1 MQWVWNLSS
10 CSFQKCLT
18 RLAPVVHWVVSSTL
32 LVSSQCLALGTKSN
46 IYEQNPTQS
55 DSSALD
61 YECDLKVT
69 PSLCSSAQ
77 VAVTT
82 PDRVQNSG
90 LFCNGR
96 WVGSCL
102 QWWPTHVFRTLIRGD
117 WNTETNDTFQRSV
130 KLAHLPGQS
139 VMTQTETESS
149 CLQTWEPGLSS
160 QEWRRTAAQGCSLI
174 STVRFVTRV
183 CPHITNSKE
192 NLLKIGKICVQAF
205 FSFWI

>member
-1 MQWVWNLSS
+1 M
-10 CSFQKCLT
+10 
-18 RLAPVVHWVVSSTL
+18 VSSIL

-82 PDRVQNSG
+82 PDQAFRIQACSVMEGGWVAACSG
-90 LFCNGR
+90 GLLMFLGHSSVEIKIQKQMILFNA
-96 WVGSCL
+96 
-102 QWWPTHVFRTLIRGD
+102 
-117 WNTETNDTFQRSV
+117 SV

-149 CLQTWEPGLSS
+149 CLADL
-160 QEWRRTAAQGCSLI
+160 RARAQ
-174 STVRFVTRV
+174 
-183 CPHITNSKE
+183 
-192 NLLKIGKICVQAF
+192 
-205 FSFWI
+205 